1 MFERCYINRLAFCK
15 YAKKNVDVYKKGS
28 FCSTKRKKKNTV
40 TTRIDS
46 LDHDLSSDMCSQH
59 LNQGF
64 ISEILNKSELRSGE
78 FSCGVRVKSGNHIL
92 GDSKLRS
99 DLFLH

>member
-15 YAKKNVDVYKKGS
+15 YAKKKCTRLQKVLFLFYKKGGE
-28 FCSTKRKKKNTV
+28 NTV

-46 LDHDLSSDMCSQH
+46 FDHDLSSDMCSQH

-64 ISEILNKSELRSGE
+64 ISEILNKSELRSDE
-78 FSCGVRVKSGNHIL
+78 ISYGVCVKSGNHIL
-92 GDSKLRS
+92 GVSKLRS